1 MPSSVWRASSE
12 SLPGAPQSSSA
23 FSGHSVPL
31 FSSRTPPCSPSSPR
45 RVTDGSRGPR
55 SGSSSGSSCSAA
67 LWDRSPRVLSR
78 RPSKRLAILSPPDP
92 STFSASS
99 PSRGSRIFWHSE
111 NASARWAAHLS
122 PGSPESDFSQQW
134 FRDRQEPRADAE
146 CDSEDCGQHTCEERE
161 FFAPEVDEHEE
172 QKSEKTGPRSD
183 QDDDPSQSNAILPNQ
198 VAAGENSESP
208 EGRNPDEN
216 VRQHDQERTIPEEV
230 FEEREEPVH
239 GTYPGVA
246 AHDEQNSC
254 DGRQEGSLVIRAHDV
269 TALGGSSGEP
279 RGFPGGPRSTSARE

>member
-23 FSGHSVPL
+23 FSGHSVPPS
-31 FSSRTPPCSPSSPR
+31 SSRTRPYSPSSPR
-45 RVTDGSRGPR
+45 RVTDGSRGPH

-67 LWDRSPRVLSR
+67 LWDRSPPEASR
-78 RPSKRLAILSPPDP
+78 PPSERSGILKPPDR
-92 STFSASS
+92 SIFSACSHSPGSS
-99 PSRGSRIFWHSE
+99 TCSRY
-111 NASARWAAHLS
+111 ASASAIRAALRS
-122 PGSPESDFSQQW
+122 PGSPASDSSQQR
-134 FRDRQEPRADAE
+134 FRDRQEPRHNADG
-146 CDSEDCGQHTCEERE
+146 DSENRRQHAREERE

-172 QKSEKTGPRSD
+172 QKREKTGPRSD

-239 GTYPGVA
+239 GTYPCVA